1 MDMLVKKDDDP
12 KSKKKSKK
20 SNKKK
25 SKRSSNKR
33 KKSKRRYKHYKNG
46 ERIVCVAFNY
56 VSFILNDLSIWYLM
70 IGMCGRKMR
79 KKDRKL
85 CRELEVSGICAYDV
99 FIWYVHMMC

>member
-25 SKRSSNKR
+25 SKRSNKR

-56 VSFILNDLSIWYLM
+56 VNYILNDLLNLISN
-70 IGMCGRKMR
+70 
-79 KKDRKL
+79 DRH
-85 CRELEVSGICAYDV
+85 V
-99 FIWYVHMMC
+99 WT

>member
-1 MDMLVKKDDDP
+1 MDMLVSKDDDP
-12 KSKKKSKK
+12 KSKKKKSKK

-33 KKSKRRYKHYKNG
+33 KKSKRRKHYKNG

-56 VSFILNDLSIWYLM
+56 VNYILNDLFNLYLM

-99 FIWYVHMMC
+99 FI